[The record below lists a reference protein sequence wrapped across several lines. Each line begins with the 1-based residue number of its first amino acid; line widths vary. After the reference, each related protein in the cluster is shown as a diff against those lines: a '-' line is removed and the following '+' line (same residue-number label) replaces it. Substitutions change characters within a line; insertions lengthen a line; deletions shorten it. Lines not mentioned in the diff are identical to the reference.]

1 MVGVVLGVGVAE
13 VGTGL
18 VGVIVVVIAVVGVVI
33 HHDTKID
40 YSPVSIKSNTAIKF
54 LKANNDRHKSIF
66 D

>member
-33 HHDTKID
+33 HQDTKID
-40 YSPVSIKSNTAIKF
+40 YSTVA
-54 LKANNDRHKSIF
+54 
-66 D
+66 